1 MKNPENSVHQVL
13 NDYQITD
20 EIITKIMTDHI
31 LDTMSFHDK
40 MALISYFYDGA
51 DHPPSSNP
59 FIKEY
64 FENRRLDLFG
74 KTCIILMKED
84 QLVVMVQ
91 KIRDPVRTW
100 NEADSEDLEDL
111 QDQVL
116 KYRIS
121 LIPQKTNSLVGFI
134 TLFVSPKSNTREM
147 VFKIKDFDQKKNNIG
162 ARIDDAGKDKVIKL
176 LNRMVGSPL
185 YNDENTQ
192 NVSQLGLCFILETL
206 MRVFTLTGR
215 NEKTYFFSPEQTA
228 LSNVIKGSM
237 Q

>member
-1 MKNPENSVHQVL
+1 M
-13 NDYQITD
+13 
-20 EIITKIMTDHI
+20 TKIMTDHI

-40 MALISYFYDGA
+40 IALMYYFYDGA
-51 DHPPSSNP
+51 EYPPPSNP
-59 FIKEY
+59 FVKEY
-64 FENRRLDLFG
+64 FENRRVDLFG
-74 KTCIILMKED
+74 KTGIILMKED
-84 QLVVMVQ
+84 ELVVMIQ
-91 KIRDPVRTW
+91 EIRDNVRTW

-116 KYRIS
+116 NYRIS

-192 NVSQLGLCFILETL
+192 NVSQLGLCFILEVL
-206 MRVFTLTGR
+206 MRVFTLTTR
-215 NEKTYFFSPEQTA
+215 NGKTYFFSPEQTV